1 MVGKFVTVVETAEYL
16 KKAAKLLS
24 AAERDELVDRLAVD
38 PRCGEIIPQSG
49 GVRKVRIALEGRGKR
64 GGARVIY
71 YYHSEAAPL
80 FILTV
85 YAKAERDDLSAAD
98 LKRYRAMVTLIK
110 SALG

>member
-1 MVGKFVTVVETAEYL
+1 MAGKLVTVVETAEYL

-24 AAERDELVDRLAVD
+24 AAERDELVDRLALD
-38 PRCGEIIPQSG
+38 PSCGDLIPQSG

-71 YYHSEAAPL
+71 YYHSEAVPL

-98 LKRYRAMVTLIK
+98 LKRYRAMVALIK
-110 SALG
+110 SALD